1 MSYFKKEN
9 ILFYAFNVVYF
20 ACSSLYFGFIVM
32 YLTAHGYSSFECGV
46 INTIISL
53 VEFLFQP
60 VAGYITDTFLSI
72 KKYIILCSVGAILT
86 TYLLPLTVHNML
98 GASVSVM
105 LLTLFAYPLTYLA
118 DTWSVTLR
126 ESLSYIDYGKNRS
139 GGSVG
144 YSVTSAL
151 AGVLIARFGYDLL
164 FLLHVILFAV
174 VIVIVLFIPG
184 VPCGNA
190 RKQKKGEEG
199 QQPRPDQEESLSFGG
214 IIKVLLRNQ
223 KYMVFLLS
231 TFCFYM
237 ALKAWCTYIPY
248 KIIELGGADKE
259 LGYAIALAAVGEIP
273 ILFIMNRCV
282 QRFRLSFI
290 YITATLCL
298 FARGLLMLTAQSMSM
313 VMLSELLEA
322 FTYAFFIAVSLEM
335 INRIVPRAIRT
346 TAVTVEVAVTNGLS
360 GIIGTFIGGILVDR
374 FGVDMMSL
382 VMCVMSALGFLL
394 FAVPTYLQFQRD
406 RELVV

>member
-9 ILFYAFNVVYF
+9 LLFYAFNVVYF

-46 INTIISL
+46 INPIISL

-60 VAGYITDTFLSI
+60 VAGYITDTFMSI
-72 KKYIILCSVGAILT
+72 KKYIILCSAGAILT

-98 GASVSVM
+98 GASISVM

-151 AGVLIARFGYDLL
+151 AGVLIAKFGYDLL

-190 RKQKKGEEG
+190 RKKKVEG
-199 QQPRPDQEESLSFGG
+199 AQLQPEQGESLSFGG
-214 IIKVLLRNQ
+214 IIKMLLRNQ

-335 INRIVPRAIRT
+335 INRIVPRSIRT

-382 VMCVMSALGFLL
+382 VMCVMSALGVLL
-394 FAVPTYLQFQRD
+394 FAVPTYIQFQRD

>member
-9 ILFYAFNVVYF
+9 LLFYAFNVVYF

-60 VAGYITDTFLSI
+60 VAGYITDTFMSI
-72 KKYIILCSVGAILT
+72 KKYIILCSAGAILT

-98 GASVSVM
+98 GASISVM

-151 AGVLIARFGYDLL
+151 AGVLIAKFGYDLL

-190 RKQKKGEEG
+190 RKKKVEG
-199 QQPRPDQEESLSFGG
+199 AQLQPEQGESLSFGG
-214 IIKVLLRNQ
+214 IIKMLLRNQ

-335 INRIVPRAIRT
+335 INRIVPRSIRT

-382 VMCVMSALGFLL
+382 VMCVMSALGVLL
-394 FAVPTYLQFQRD
+394 FAVPTYIQFQRD

>member
-9 ILFYAFNVVYF
+9 LLFYAFNVVYF

-60 VAGYITDTFLSI
+60 VAGYITDTFMSI
-72 KKYIILCSVGAILT
+72 KKYIILCSAGAILT

-98 GASVSVM
+98 GASISVM

-151 AGVLIARFGYDLL
+151 AGVLIAKFGYDLL

-190 RKQKKGEEG
+190 RKKKVEG
-199 QQPRPDQEESLSFGG
+199 AQLQSEQGESLSFGG
-214 IIKVLLRNQ
+214 IIKMLLRNQ

-335 INRIVPRAIRT
+335 INRIVPRSIRT

-382 VMCVMSALGFLL
+382 VMCVMSALGVLL
-394 FAVPTYLQFQRD
+394 FAVPTYIQFQRD

>member
-9 ILFYAFNVVYF
+9 LLFYAFNVVYF

-60 VAGYITDTFLSI
+60 VAGYITDTFMSI
-72 KKYIILCSVGAILT
+72 KKYIILCSAGAILT

-98 GASVSVM
+98 GASISVM

-151 AGVLIARFGYDLL
+151 AGVLIAKFGYDLL

-174 VIVIVLFIPG
+174 VIIIVLFIPG

-190 RKQKKGEEG
+190 RKKKVEG
-199 QQPRPDQEESLSFGG
+199 AQLQPEQGESLSFGG
-214 IIKVLLRNQ
+214 IIKMLLRNQ

-335 INRIVPRAIRT
+335 INRIVPRSIRT

-382 VMCVMSALGFLL
+382 VMCVMSALGVLL
-394 FAVPTYLQFQRD
+394 FAVPTYIQFQRD